1 MIKETE
7 GHKTPIDL
15 SKDFFPLRLRQS
27 WNLRLGIDNVL
38 KHVSPELLG
47 LNGDMI

>member
-15 SKDFFPLRLRQS
+15 KKDFFLLDFDRAGTYD
-27 WNLRLGIDNVL
+27 WVDNVL

-47 LNGDMI
+47 LNGDML